1 MNDDD
6 DYLIQ
11 NFDNLTLKLI
21 IFGKESVG
29 KRSII
34 NRYTEKKIE
43 NSEEQK
49 LNTNKTSTKI
59 SIDGITCTLEI
70 TDVNPEQL
78 DNHIKNTKGFILVYE
93 VGDNESFE
101 IIKKI
106 YNEKIKN
113 LENISCILV
122 GNKLDLD
129 NIRNVKRTEAE
140 EFAKN
145 NDLPFLEIS
154 AKDNINI
161 KETFMRIAHD
171 MIEKEKKLLPKQE
184 ISLCDKLC
192 GC

>member
-34 NRYTEKKIE
+34 NRYIEKKFE

-171 MIEKEKKLLPKQE
+171 MIEKEKKLLPKHE